1 MLPNLSTIFVGVA
14 YKALAQVD
22 LPGGSHQH
30 ELNGNRDLCFL
41 LGDSKVS
48 GDISW
53 RRFTDAQGIQAAQG
67 KFTWYDARK
76 RGSAH
81 TGRSEWRLYYTGG
94 FLENAEVDDI
104 FVIARKK
111 SGEIFGLIFQNGSTW
126 VGACTCLFGIPTS
139 RPLTLGVIP
148 ASDLPNNPLGPRET
162 SILQSMGVTVPSGE
176 TQTQTTEQAGNELR
190 SESRPFQ
197 PRARMLVLLGD
208 QLIRDAGIAVF
219 ELVKNSYDA
228 DASKVD
234 VTLSF
239 IYDTARG
246 LVTVEDDGSGMT
258 WDQVVNVWLEPGT
271 DYRQQQ
277 KLEGVRTPRF
287 HRLPLGEKGVG
298 RFAAHKLGKR
308 ISLISRAEN
317 RPEVVVD
324 IDWNDFT
331 RERYLRDAFVKVTE
345 REPQHFEGNKTG
357 TRIEIR
363 QLNEEITRGKVRQ
376 IYRAINSICSPFR
389 GPDEFAAN
397 LKLVPEDDSL
407 EGLLKLDKVLDLAP
421 YRATCLIE
429 NNILTYDYDFVPLP
443 GMHRISGR
451 SVHDRK
457 MEIPALDLFSKEQ
470 FAANVGNLFLEFRI
484 YDLDSQT
491 LEYAVT
497 DKRGFKDFL
506 QNNGGVRVYRDGVRV
521 YDYGEPAND
530 WLDLGSRVNE
540 PVRRVSNNQ
549 IIAAVHL
556 DGATSKG
563 LIEKT
568 NREGFIEDAAFTLFK
583 NVVKFALGQVVFER
597 NVDKDRLRT
606 LYTKKA
612 VKEPVLEDL
621 SELRTK
627 LEPFSTQ
634 APDLV
639 PLVDRVAEQYRD
651 MREILLTAAGTGLT
665 LSVVIHEVE
674 KAIKSLSVAV
684 DRGSSLAELRNL
696 ATHLNELIEGLTY
709 LTRKAG
715 RRSESFT
722 NLIRQTL
729 LNTNYRLGAH
739 RVHVVNGVEAGD
751 PDVTVHC
758 TRRLIIATL
767 MNLIDNSLY
776 WLSTKGSEDK
786 RIYIGSSKNIPGG
799 PVLFVADN
807 GPGFQ
812 DPPETLVQPF
822 MSRKP
827 EGMGLGLHIANKVME
842 AHEGHLIFPA
852 REDLGLDELYRGA
865 IVGLQFKE

>member
-1 MLPNLSTIFVGVA
+1 M
-14 YKALAQVD
+14 
-22 LPGGSHQH
+22 
-30 ELNGNRDLCFL
+30 
-41 LGDSKVS
+41 
-48 GDISW
+48 
-53 RRFTDAQGIQAAQG
+53 
-67 KFTWYDARK
+67 
-76 RGSAH
+76 
-81 TGRSEWRLYYTGG
+81 
-94 FLENAEVDDI
+94 
-104 FVIARKK
+104 
-111 SGEIFGLIFQNGSTW
+111 
-126 VGACTCLFGIPTS
+126 
-139 RPLTLGVIP
+139 
-148 ASDLPNNPLGPRET
+148 
-162 SILQSMGVTVPSGE
+162 
-176 TQTQTTEQAGNELR
+176 
-190 SESRPFQ
+190 
-197 PRARMLVLLGD
+197 
-208 QLIRDAGIAVF
+208 
-219 ELVKNSYDA
+219 
-228 DASKVD
+228 
-234 VTLSF
+234 
-239 IYDTARG
+239 
-246 LVTVEDDGSGMT
+246 
-258 WDQVVNVWLEPGT
+258 
-271 DYRQQQ
+271 
-277 KLEGVRTPRF
+277 
-287 HRLPLGEKGVG
+287 
-298 RFAAHKLGKR
+298 
-308 ISLISRAEN
+308 
-317 RPEVVVD
+317 
-324 IDWNDFT
+324 
-331 RERYLRDAFVKVTE
+331 
-345 REPQHFEGNKTG
+345 
-357 TRIEIR
+357 
-363 QLNEEITRGKVRQ
+363 
-376 IYRAINSICSPFR
+376 
-389 GPDEFAAN
+389 
-397 LKLVPEDDSL
+397 
-407 EGLLKLDKVLDLAP
+407 
-421 YRATCLIE
+421 
-429 NNILTYDYDFVPLP
+429 
-443 GMHRISGR
+443 
-451 SVHDRK
+451 
-457 MEIPALDLFSKEQ
+457 
-470 FAANVGNLFLEFRI
+470 
-484 YDLDSQT
+484 
-491 LEYAVT
+491 
-497 DKRGFKDFL
+497 
-506 QNNGGVRVYRDGVRV
+506 
-521 YDYGEPAND
+521 
-530 WLDLGSRVNE
+530 
-540 PVRRVSNNQ
+540 
-549 IIAAVHL
+549 
-556 DGATSKG
+556 
-563 LIEKT
+563 
-568 NREGFIEDAAFTLFK
+568 
-583 NVVKFALGQVVFER
+583 
-597 NVDKDRLRT
+597 DKDRLRT